1 MNERDYRSDPSWNQS
16 FLKKMMI
23 SPAHA
28 KASIGKP
35 PTDAM
40 EFGSALHAYV
50 LEPASFFDRYHV
62 YDKLN
67 GTTKEGKAQR
77 ADVERICATTGA
89 KPLPKDDFTLISA
102 MWDAIADNSLAA
114 GYIFGGE
121 GQNEKPLFWNC
132 HFTGAPCKA
141 LLDRVIPGT
150 AIVDLK
156 KIGKTATLKAVWN
169 QVFDFGYDFQGAFY
183 QEGWRKLTGEVLP
196 FILVFVEDEPP
207 FGVRVV
213 QLDPEMMPNA
223 LLKCIKAL
231 ERALECQQSG
241 QWPAYEQKIITIGE
255 RRPKD
260 E

>member
-1 MNERDYRSDPSWNQS
+1 MNRRDYRSDKAFNQS
-16 FLKKMMI
+16 FLKKFLI

-28 KASIGKP
+28 LASVGNP
-35 PTDAM
+35 PTANM
-40 EFGSALHAYV
+40 EFGSALHNYV
-50 LEPASFFDRYHV
+50 LEPDTFFDRYHV
-62 YDKLN
+62 FDKVN
-67 GTTKEGKAQR
+67 WTTKEGKAQK

-89 KPLPKDDFTLISA
+89 KQLPGADFARINA
-102 MWDAIADNSLAA
+102 MWDAITDNKTAA
-114 GYIFGGE
+114 GYIFGGD
-121 GQNEKPLFWNC
+121 GHNECPLFWDC

-156 KIGKTATLKAVWN
+156 KIGKPATLKAVWN

-183 QEGWRKLTGEVLP
+183 QEGWRKLTGETLP

-207 FGVRVV
+207 YGVRVV
-213 QLDPEMMPNA
+213 QLDPEMMPVMLN
-223 LLKCIKAL
+223 KCVRAL

-241 QWPAYEQKIITIGE
+241 HWPAYPQEVLTIGE
-255 RRPKD
+255 RRPSN